1 MGGCPSGRLTVL
13 VFRPADSSKLL
24 FRAPPFGARWVVQM
38 AFAKSQRPRP
48 PPHPDGRGGFYPAP
62 ELSVWVEQAIFAK
75 GGALY
80 NPDHAHL
87 IDADLAFLWAPTAF
101 EKAGRTVQGQ
111 AEQVMFRAG
120 GWQKARQE
128 QQMMEWFGR
137 VPGFLI
143 TLAADYCA
151 GCTEAEFCALVE
163 HELYHVGQ
171 SKDPY
176 GAPAFDKLGRPKL
189 RIVAHD
195 VEEFV
200 GVVARY
206 GPSSGVRRLVA
217 AAGATPAVPRLDVA
231 RACGCC
237 I

>member
-1 MGGCPSGRLTVL
+1 MSKTPTT
-13 VFRPADSSKLL
+13 RPAPPKQLDG
-24 FRAPPFGARWVVQM
+24 FR
-38 AFAKSQRPRP
+38 
-48 PPHPDGRGGFYPAP
+48 PAP
-62 ELSVWVEQAIFAK
+62 ELLAWVEQTILAP
-75 GGALY
+75 GGALH

-87 IDADLAFLWAPTAF
+87 VGADLAFLWAPAAF
-101 EKAGRTVQGQ
+101 EKAGRTVLGQ

-128 QQMMEWFGR
+128 QQMIEWFGD
-137 VPGFLI
+137 VPAFLI

-151 GCTEAEFCALVE
+151 TCSDVEFCALVE

-171 SKDPY
+171 RLDAF
-176 GAPAFDKLGRPKL
+176 GAPAFDKEGRPKL
-189 RIVAHD
+189 RIVGHD

-206 GPSSGVRRLVA
+206 GPSADVRRLAA
-217 AAGATPAVPRLDVA
+217 AAGAAPAVPRLDIA

-237 I
+237 LRAA

>member
-1 MGGCPSGRLTVL
+1 
-13 VFRPADSSKLL
+13 
-24 FRAPPFGARWVVQM
+24 M
-38 AFAKSQRPRP
+38 ASAKQQRPRP
-48 PPHPDGRGGFYPAP
+48 PLHPDGRGGFYPAP
-62 ELSVWVEQAIFAK
+62 ELLVWVDQSILAR
-75 GGALY
+75 GGALH

-87 IDADLAFLWAPTAF
+87 VDADLAFMWAPSAF
-101 EKAGRTVQGQ
+101 EKAGRMVLGQ

-128 QQMMEWFGR
+128 QQMVEWFGR
-137 VPGFLI
+137 VPAFLI

-151 GCTEAEFCALVE
+151 TCTDAEFCALVE

-189 RIVAHD
+189 RIVGHD
-195 VEEFV
+195 VEEFI

-206 GPSSGVRRLVA
+206 GPTSDVQRLVQ
-217 AAGATPAVPRLDVA
+217 AAGTGPAVPRLHIA

-237 I
+237 LKVA

>member
-1 MGGCPSGRLTVL
+1 MKLT
-13 VFRPADSSKLL
+13 
-24 FRAPPFGARWVVQM
+24 
-38 AFAKSQRPRP
+38 RPRP
-48 PPHPDGRGGFYPAP
+48 PADLPGFLPAP
-62 ELSVWVEQAIFAK
+62 ELRTWVDEIILAP
-75 GGALY
+75 GGALH

-87 IDADLAFLWAPTAF
+87 QDADLAFLWAPAAF
-101 EKAGRTVQGQ
+101 EKAGRTVLGQ

-128 QQMMEWFGR
+128 QQMIEWFGG
-137 VPGFLI
+137 VPAFLI

-151 GCTEAEFCALVE
+151 TCSDVELCALVE

-171 SKDPY
+171 RLDLF
-176 GAPAFDKLGRPKL
+176 GAPAFDKEGRPKL
-189 RIVAHD
+189 RIVGHD

-206 GPSSGVRRLVA
+206 GPSEDVRRLA
-217 AAGATPAVPRLDVA
+217 AAVGSVPAVPRLDIA

-237 I
+237 LKVA

>member
-1 MGGCPSGRLTVL
+1 MIVAVDRRPIPQQSLECFTPATGLSAWVQRTMLAPGGPL
-13 VFRPADSSKLL
+13 
-24 FRAPPFGARWVVQM
+24 
-38 AFAKSQRPRP
+38 
-48 PPHPDGRGGFYPAP
+48 H
-62 ELSVWVEQAIFAK
+62 
-75 GGALY
+75 

-87 IDADLAFLWAPTAF
+87 VDADLAFLWAPGAF
-101 EKAGRTVQGQ
+101 GKAGRTVLGQ

-128 QQMMEWFGR
+128 QQMIEWFGR

-151 GCTEAEFCALVE
+151 TCSDTEFCALVE

-171 SKDPY
+171 RTDEF
-176 GAPAFDKLGRPKL
+176 GAPAFDKEGRPKL
-189 RIVAHD
+189 RIVGHD

-206 GPSSGVRRLVA
+206 GPTKDVRRLAVA
-217 AAGATPAVPRLDVA
+217 AGTAPAVPRLNIA

-237 I
+237 LKLA

>member
-1 MGGCPSGRLTVL
+1 
-13 VFRPADSSKLL
+13 
-24 FRAPPFGARWVVQM
+24 M
-38 AFAKSQRPRP
+38 ASTKNERPRP
-48 PPHPDGRGGFYPAP
+48 ASRPDSRGGFCPAP
-62 ELSVWVEQAIFAK
+62 ELLAWVEQTIFAR

-87 IDADLAFLWAPTAF
+87 VDADLAFLWAPSSF
-101 EKAGRTVQGQ
+101 EKAGRAVLAQ

-137 VPGFLI
+137 VPAFLI
-143 TLAADYCA
+143 TLSADYCDTCSDA
-151 GCTEAEFCALVE
+151 DFCALVE
-163 HELYHVGQ
+163 HELYHIGHATDQ
-171 SKDPY
+171 Y

-189 RIVAHD
+189 RIVGHD

-206 GPSSGVRRLVA
+206 GPSADVQRMIA
-217 AAGATPAVPRLDVA
+217 AAGVAPAVQRLDIA

-237 I
+237 LKVA